1 MTMDA
6 SPLAKLPPELRNTIY
21 HEVLLQ
27 EDTIKLTFKPAKGNV
42 KSRILLRETG
52 SQRQLLALTFTCKLL
67 RRETHD
73 LFFAINSFE
82 IYASSFVFNSRSC
95 KASIPI
101 HCFLDSVT
109 TLSAR
114 LAIERLTLNIG
125 EYEPTRYGNHNFIP
139 AMVMDLK
146 RNLLTAY
153 PCLPL
158 KVRAIVYGVGAE
170 NSGEDPDL
178 EIDMQNFASSV
189 GDALEQVEEMHQA
202 TQDEEEVFVDYD
214 DNGDNE
220 NYRRG
225 FRLDRLS
232 TLIDELD
239 ACLQLQA
246 GSLVLKSPRLA
257 GSFGYF

>member
-1 MTMDA
+1 MDA
-6 SPLAKLPPELRNTIY
+6 SPLAKLPPELRNNIY
-21 HEVLLQ
+21 EEVLVQ
-27 EDTIKLTFKPAKGNV
+27 KDTVKLTFKPAKEHV
-42 KSRILLRETG
+42 KSRVLLRETG

-82 IYASSFVFNSRSC
+82 IYASSFVFASRSC

-125 EYEPTRYGNHNFIP
+125 EYEPNRYGNHNFIP

-158 KVRAIVYGVGAE
+158 KVRASIYGVGAE
-170 NSGEDPDL
+170 HSGEDPDL
-178 EIDMQNFASSV
+178 EIDMQNLASSV
-189 GDALEQVEEMHQA
+189 GDALEQVKEMHQE
-202 TQDEEEVFVDYD
+202 TQDEEDVVVDYD
-214 DNGDNE
+214 DNDDNE

-225 FRLDRLS
+225 FRLDRLR

-246 GSLVLKSPRLA
+246 GTLILRPPRLA
-257 GSFGYF
+257 GSFGCF

>member
-1 MTMDA
+1 MAMDA
-6 SPLAKLPPELRNTIY
+6 SPLAKLPAELRNNIY

-27 EDTIKLTFKPAKGNV
+27 QDTIKLTFKPAKNAIE
-42 KSRILLRETG
+42 SRLLLNDSGCPRH
-52 SQRQLLALTFTCKLL
+52 LLALASTCKPL
-67 RRETHD
+67 RSEAHD

-82 IYASSFVFNSRSC
+82 IHAPIFIFNSRIS

-101 HCFLDSVT
+101 HHFLSSVT

-114 LAIERLTLNIG
+114 LAMKSVTLNIG
-125 EYEPTRYGNHNFIP
+125 EYEANILDNYWAMP

-146 RNLLTAY
+146 RDLLTAY

-158 KVRAIVYGVGAE
+158 KLGARIYGVGE
-170 NSGEDPDL
+170 ESLGKEDIDVEL
-178 EIDMQNFASSV
+178 DMQNLASSV
-189 GDALEQVEEMHQA
+189 GGALEQVKELHQK

-225 FRLDRLS
+225 FRLERLS
-232 TLIDELD
+232 TLIDELH
-239 ACLQLQA
+239 ACLQ
-246 GSLVLKSPRLA
+246 
-257 GSFGYF
+257 